1 MRMNIEEARSLQDR
15 TVRDFLKLAYMA
27 IPFKKQVFC
36 ALKKVWVPPLKISR
50 HLYFK
55 GVFTVDVGERHYC
68 VNHYGFDVETS
79 IFWYGLTGAWE
90 KISMSAW
97 IALCGE
103 SRVIV
108 DIGANTGVYSLVA
121 KTLNPASQVYSFEP
135 VQRVFEKLVANNR
148 LNHYDTAC
156 QQSAVSNY
164 DGEGIIYDLPTTHI
178 YSVTL
183 NKNMHSRH
191 LIAAAQPTTV
201 KATRL
206 DTFMSSV
213 GLKHADLVK
222 IDVESHEAEVLEG
235 MGEYLSSMPTLL
247 LEVWNN
253 DVGQRIEQIVRKY
266 DYLYFR
272 TDEIQPFY
280 LTEHIEKPESSEG
293 YVNYLLCTP
302 RIASHFGFV

>member
-1 MRMNIEEARSLQDR
+1 MHIKEARSLQAPKLR
-15 TVRDFLKLAYMA
+15 YLLKSIYMA

-50 HLYFK
+50 HLYFS
-55 GVFTVDVGERHYC
+55 GVFPVDVGERHYS

-97 IALCGE
+97 IALCEE

-108 DIGANTGVYSLVA
+108 DIGANTGAYSLVA
-121 KTLNPASQVYSFEP
+121 KTLNPGSQVYGFEP
-135 VQRVFEKLVANNR
+135 VKRVFQKLVANNR

-164 DGEGIIYDLPTTHI
+164 DGEGIIYDLPTEHI

-183 NKNMHSRH
+183 NKNLHSRH
-191 LIAAAQPTTV
+191 LIAAAQPTMV
-201 KATRL
+201 KVTRL
-206 DTFMSSV
+206 DTFMNSA
-213 GLKHADLVK
+213 GLKHIDLVK
-222 IDVESHEAEVLEG
+222 IDVESHEPEVLEG
-235 MGEYLSSMPTLL
+235 MGEYLSSIPTLL

-253 DVGQRIEQIVRKY
+253 DVGRRIEQIVGEY

-280 LTEHIEKPESSEG
+280 LTEHIEKPGPSEG
-293 YVNYLLCTP
+293 CVNYLLCAP
-302 RIASHFGFV
+302 RIASHLGLI

>member
-1 MRMNIEEARSLQDR
+1 
-15 TVRDFLKLAYMA
+15 MA

-36 ALKKVWVPPLKISR
+36 ALKKVWVPPSKISR
-50 HLYFK
+50 HLYFN
-55 GVFTVDVGERHYC
+55 GVFTVDVGERHYS

-97 IALCGE
+97 IALCE
-103 SRVIV
+103 EAKVIV
-108 DIGANTGVYSLVA
+108 DIGANTGAYSLVA
-121 KTLNPASQVYSFEP
+121 KALSPGSLVYSFEP
-135 VQRVFEKLVANNR
+135 VKRVFEKLVANNR

-164 DGEGIIYDLPTTHI
+164 DGEGIVYDLPTEHI

-191 LIAAAQPTTV
+191 LIAAAQPTMV
-201 KATRL
+201 RVTRL
-206 DTFMSSV
+206 DTFMSAV
-213 GLKHADLVK
+213 GLKHIDLVK
-222 IDVESHEAEVLEG
+222 IDVESHEPEVLEG
-235 MGEYLSSMPTLL
+235 MGAYLSSIPALL

-253 DVGQRIEQIVRKY
+253 DVGRRIEQIVGEY

-280 LTEHIEKPESSEG
+280 PTEHIEKPGPSGG

-302 RIASHFGFV
+302 QIASHLGLI